1 MKKREENLH
10 NDLKIRCAE
19 KNEVGFM
26 VNFELSVEVVL
37 GFVLEIDF
45 MEAFAMIISSF
56 EGYTGF

>member
-37 GFVLEIDF
+37 GFVLEIDR

-56 EGYTGF
+56 EG